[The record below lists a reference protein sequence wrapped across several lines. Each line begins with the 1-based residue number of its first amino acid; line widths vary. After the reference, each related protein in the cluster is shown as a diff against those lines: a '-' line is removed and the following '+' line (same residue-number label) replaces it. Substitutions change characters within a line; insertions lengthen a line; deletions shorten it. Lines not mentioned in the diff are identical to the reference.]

1 MDKEEERKLLV
12 KAKNGNKAAYDKVLN
27 CNLRFVFQV
36 AKSYQGKGL
45 PLEDLIAEGNLGLVK
60 AFDKFD
66 LDRDVKF
73 ISYAVWWI
81 KQSILSALYKHS
93 NIIRLPLNKL
103 VSVSKINKIKRQL
116 KQELSREPTTE
127 EIKAELEDPS
137 LADDMQHLHS
147 IIRLDVPRTETGD
160 ADLHEVLQREQYVDP
175 EELSRKFKRDLQD
188 IIRVFPEREQKIIR
202 MYYGIGFMR
211 SYTLREIG
219 DDLDLTRER
228 IRQIKEH
235 VLSKIR
241 KKSDGDKLLDYL

>member
-1 MDKEEERKLLV
+1 MV
-12 KAKNGNKAAYDKVLN
+12 KAKKGNKAAYDKVLN

-93 NIIRLPLNKL
+93 NLIRLPLNKL
-103 VSVSKINKIKRQL
+103 VSVSKVNKVK
-116 KQELSREPTTE
+116 KELEQDLGRDPTTQ
-127 EIKAELEDPS
+127 EIKDALDDPS

-147 IIRLDVPRTETGD
+147 MIRLDVPRTETGD
-160 ADLHEVLQREQYVDP
+160 ADLHEVLKRDQFVDP
-175 EELSRKFKRDLQD
+175 EELSQKFQRDLD
-188 IIRVFPEREQKIIR
+188 EIIKVFPPREQKIIR

-241 KKSDGDKLLDYL
+241 KKSDGEKLLDYL